1 MTKSIKDLIAT
12 RQKLLPEWSAESQE
26 FFEELYS
33 RLEYAET
40 ELEVFNLRINKQWT
54 KGSNLYNQKEVDALV
69 EAEYSIGHDH
79 GWDAC
84 SSQSK
89 KRLDDATNEAY
100 NAGYRDG
107 KENFY
112 GE

>member
-1 MTKSIKDLIAT
+1 MTKSIKDIIAT

-26 FFEELYS
+26 FFDELYS

-40 ELEVFNLRINKQWT
+40 ELEVFNARLKGEWT
-54 KGSNLYNQKEVDALV
+54 LGSKLYTKKE
-69 EAEYSIGHDH
+69 
-79 GWDAC
+79 
-84 SSQSK
+84 
-89 KRLDDATNEAY
+89 LDDATNEAY
-100 NAGYRDG
+100 NWGYRDG